1 MARSRSSQKSL
12 RRSIRR
18 GERNKARRTKI
29 KTVLRKFDDAASK
42 KDASAA
48 EKVFRE
54 AAALVD
60 RSANRRTIH
69 RNTAARRKSRMAKR
83 VNAMKATAK

>member
-18 GERNKARRTKI
+18 GERNKGRRTKI
-29 KTVLRKFDDAASK
+29 KTVLRNFEDAATR
-42 KDASAA
+42 KDPAAA
-48 EKVFRE
+48 EKAFRE

-60 RSANRRTIH
+60 RSANRRTLH
-69 RNTAARRKSRMAKR
+69 RNTAARRKSRMARR
-83 VNAMKATAK
+83 VNALKPAK

>member
-1 MARSRSSQKSL
+1 VARSRSSQKSL
-12 RRSIRR
+12 RRSVRR
-18 GERNKARRTKI
+18 GERNKTRRTRI
-29 KTVLRKFDDAASK
+29 KTVLRKFEETVTKKDPAAS
-42 KDASAA
+42 
-48 EKVFRE
+48 EKAFRE

-83 VNAMKATAK
+83 VNALKPSAK

>member
-42 KDASAA
+42 KDASAV